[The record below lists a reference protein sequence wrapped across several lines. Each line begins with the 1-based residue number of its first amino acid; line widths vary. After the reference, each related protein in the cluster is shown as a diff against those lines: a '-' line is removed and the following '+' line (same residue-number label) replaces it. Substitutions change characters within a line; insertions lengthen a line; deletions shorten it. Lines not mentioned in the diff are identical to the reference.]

1 MSEVRA
7 GIRLGIPIAIG
18 YMPIAVTFGV
28 LGKQTGLSPLEA
40 TGMSALVFA
49 GASQFIALSLVQ
61 AGVSYAEI
69 ILATF
74 ILNLRHL
81 LMSTS
86 LAGFL
91 SYQRWQSPFL
101 SFGITDETFVVATLA
116 SDRLSASKFL
126 GLIFTAYF
134 GWVLGTLLGSL
145 FASFIPEILANAMG
159 IALYAMFIGLLVP
172 SIKKSYRTGV
182 VAGLSAL
189 IAWILYVSFPGI
201 SYGWI
206 IVLATLAAASLGIWL
221 EEEAA

>member
-1 MSEVRA
+1 MNEVRA

-28 LGKQTGLSPLEA
+28 LGKQTGLSPFEA

-116 SDRLSASKFL
+116 EDRLSASKFL
-126 GLIFTAYF
+126 GLIFTAYS

-159 IALYAMFIGLLVP
+159 IALYAMFIGLLIP
-172 SIKKSYRTGV
+172 SIKKSYRAGV

-221 EEEAA
+221 EEEVA